1 MVAALPLLCGCSD
14 DLESD
19 APGTLTITLVSNTQT
34 VVTRSA
40 EDVEYL
46 IGKTY
51 FYFYSSTDEDVASV
65 YHITQTLNGNSE
77 ATLKLQGT
85 DSYSIFPGTAQKRYV
100 YAVTNLP
107 DEVASELPEKPTISQ
122 IKSLL
127 LNSEAEF
134 QDTVQITSFVMAGIA
149 EVTKDASGN
158 LSSTIELRRAAAKVV
173 VTISAPLKSTVSS
186 SVYYEPIFALG
197 DAEGTDFDVDNYSP
211 QIELYNAA
219 YTGVVHGEATGDS
232 LKLYAKALTRPL
244 TKLFSTEEKVYY
256 SHQAFYLYPSS
267 WQDGDGHDV
276 HLSLAIPWR
285 KTETNSDGSMT
296 RSVVWFYYQLPIK
309 NNGNE
314 KTNQVTRNYFYNI
327 NLSLG
332 IMEGALTG
340 DVVTPDPSQLSYEIA
355 DWTDDG
361 AKISAVLDRSHYLVV
376 QDNAFELY
384 NVDELSF
391 EYQSCN
397 SVTAYV
403 TEVKYYSTKY
413 GEDIYLYKAEYD
425 QTNNKYNEVNSYA
438 DISTNN
444 ATVRKDNSDLVA
456 TLKTNAETTGNML
469 TVTAESSETTEAVNG
484 LIKFYSPV
492 ANLAEHFYRPIIYTI
507 VVVNDQ
513 AHNSIRQTV
522 TITQYPSKY
531 VEFGDCD
538 NVFVNGYYARATS
551 GTVENKTYGYQ
562 SYPFLYTSYTTVNAS
577 DGTYYNTSTSYATSK
592 VQDFGYISNEDT
604 QITDLSAVMT
614 SYEYIQGTVQSD
626 LTLNHTVDVHV
637 TAFTAYDRTF
647 SLYNPSSGASLT
659 YTYRLGDS
667 RVDGDFTAYDH
678 SGTDYTS
685 SYTRGDDVKWL
696 YDYYVKG
703 VVRKDTTVTTNSGQG
718 GNDSG
723 GSNPGGSNPGDSGP
737 GNSGGGPS
745 FAPGPNDSNSNPGGG
760 SNSNTV
766 TTITTYYDRYLKSWG
781 DDAAEIKVGG
791 TDASYDNIISPLY
804 KIQSPYGALIGSAYY
819 DVAQKRCATYQE
831 AGYPAGRWR
840 LPTLAEVAFIVY
852 LQSQNVIEP
861 MFVTNTTG
869 YWTSSGGRVFLYS
882 SNSYYTENYKS
893 STDSKCFVRCVY
905 DLWYWGSDP
914 VEPVDEYHPMPTK

>member
-1 MVAALPLLCGCSD
+1 
-14 DLESD
+14 
-19 APGTLTITLVSNTQT
+19 
-34 VVTRSA
+34 
-40 EDVEYL
+40 
-46 IGKTY
+46 
-51 FYFYSSTDEDVASV
+51 
-65 YHITQTLNGNSE
+65 
-77 ATLKLQGT
+77 
-85 DSYSIFPGTAQKRYV
+85 
-100 YAVTNLP
+100 VTNLP
-107 DEVASELPEKPTISQ
+107 DSVASELPEKPTISQ

-197 DAEGTDFDVDNYSP
+197 DAEGTDFDVENYSP

-232 LKLYAKALTRPL
+232 LKLYSEALTRPL

-267 WQDGDGHDV
+267 WKDGDDHDV

-296 RSVVWFYYQLPIK
+296 CSVVWFYYQLPIK
-309 NNGNE
+309 NDGNK

-327 NLSLG
+327 NLSLD

-361 AKISAVLDRSHYLVV
+361 ATISAVLDRSHYLVV

-592 VQDFGYISNEDT
+592 VQDFGYISEDDT

-647 SLYNPSSGASLT
+647 SIYNSSSGYLLT
-659 YTYRLGDS
+659 YTYRLGDP
-667 RVDGDFTAYDH
+667 RVAGGFAAYDH
-678 SGTDYTS
+678 TGTAYTS
-685 SYTRGDDVKWL
+685 SYTRGYDVKWL
-696 YDYYVKG
+696 YDYYYQGSTRTSGNVKN
-703 VVRKDTTVTTNSGQG
+703 K
-718 GNDSG
+718 
-723 GSNPGGSNPGDSGP
+723 
-737 GNSGGGPS
+737 
-745 FAPGPNDSNSNPGGG
+745 
-760 SNSNTV
+760 
-766 TTITTYYDRYLKSWG
+766 TTYYDRYLKSWG

-840 LPTLAEVAFIVY
+840 LPTLAEVAFILY

-869 YWTSSGGRVFLYS
+869 YWTSSGGRVYHYS
-882 SNSYYTENYKS
+882 NNNNYYDADYKTQGITTSTTTTSGTHGS
-893 STDSKCFVRCVY
+893 SQSTTTTTYPKCFVRCVY
-905 DLWYWGSDP
+905 DLWYWGSDS

>member
-107 DEVASELPEKPTISQ
+107 DEVASNLPTNPTISQ
-122 IKSLL
+122 IKSLV

-134 QDTVQITSFVMAGIA
+134 QDTEQITSFVMDGTA

-197 DAEGTDFDVDNYSP
+197 DAEGTDFDVENYSP

-219 YTGVVHGEATGDS
+219 YTGVVHGEATDDD
-232 LKLYAKALTRPL
+232 LKRYSEALTRPL

-267 WQDGDGHDV
+267 WKDGDDHDV

-309 NNGNE
+309 NNGNV

-327 NLSLG
+327 NLSLD

-361 AKISAVLDRSHYLVV
+361 ATISAVLDRSHYLVV

-425 QTNNKYNEVNSYA
+425 QTWNEYYESSSYSENSK
-438 DISTNN
+438 
-444 ATVRKDNSDLVA
+444 TVKTANFDVVQDLKSN
-456 TLKTNAETTGNML
+456 LGSKGNML

-507 VVVNDQ
+507 VVVNDKK
-513 AHNSIRQTV
+513 HNSIRQTV

-538 NVFVNGYYARATS
+538 NVFVNGYYARLAK
-551 GTVENKTYGYQ
+551 GTVENGTLGVYQ
-562 SYPFLYTSYTTVNAS
+562 SYPFIYSSYSTVSAS
-577 DGTYYNTSTSYATSK
+577 EGTYYNSSKSYATNAE
-592 VQDFGYISNEDT
+592 QYFGVVNTDAKT
-604 QITDLSAVMT
+604 QITTLSAVMS
-614 SYEYIQGTVQSD
+614 SYEYIQGTKQSD
-626 LTLNHTVDVHV
+626 LSLEHTVDVRV
-637 TAFTAYDRTF
+637 TAFNASDRTF
-647 SLYNPSSGASLT
+647 SVVNNSSIQED
-659 YTYRLGDS
+659 YTYRLGDP
-667 RVDGDFTAYDH
+667 RVDGGFTAYDH
-678 SGTDYTS
+678 SGTQYTS
-685 SYTRGDDVKWL
+685 SYTRGYNVKWL
-696 YDYYVKG
+696 YDYYYKG
-703 VVRKDTTVTTNSGQG
+703 DVYSG
-718 GNDSG
+718 S
-723 GSNPGGSNPGDSGP
+723 
-737 GNSGGGPS
+737 
-745 FAPGPNDSNSNPGGG
+745 
-760 SNSNTV
+760 
-766 TTITTYYDRYLKSWG
+766 YERYVKSWG
-781 DDAAEIKVGG
+781 DKAAKIKIGG
-791 TDASYDNIISPLY
+791 TTASYDDIISPLY
-804 KIQSPYGALIGSAYY
+804 KIQSPYGALIGTAYY

-840 LPTLAEVAFIVY
+840 LPTLAEVAFVVY
-852 LQSQNVIEP
+852 LQSKNVIEP
-861 MFVTNTTG
+861 MFVTNDLG
-869 YWTSSGGRVFLYS
+869 YWTSSGGKVYLK
-882 SNSYYTENYKS
+882 NQTDQTTYYISDYK
-893 STDSKCFVRCVY
+893 TDGILAYNNLGKIEYYYPSCYVRCVY
-905 DLWYWGSDP
+905 DLWYWGTDTES
-914 VEPVDEYHPMPTK
+914 VDEYHPMPTK